1 MNQPLAHRR
10 KIAIGTWRAPRE
22 SAIQT
27 NLQVD
32 LTPITEFIANTKSQ
46 AITITHI
53 VGAALARA
61 IALNPET
68 NVRVV
73 FGKVRSFPRVDISF
87 AVDIGDGSDLAQCM
101 VRNADQKNVIEISQE
116 LSTKAE
122 RLRQYQDENYSRS
135 VSWAKAVPTPLMK
148 PLMMFL
154 SFWNG
159 GLGKKAFGQAGH
171 PLGSAFVSNVGRFQM
186 REAYLAPLPFARTPI
201 YMAIGEA
208 HDAAVVIDGKVEP
221 RLVVI
226 VTVTADHRLIDGAHA
241 GKLIAAFKQFM
252 EKPALLLV

>member
-1 MNQPLAHRR
+1 
-10 KIAIGTWRAPRE
+10 
-22 SAIQT
+22 
-27 NLQVD
+27 
-32 LTPITEFIANTKSQ
+32 
-46 AITITHI
+46 
-53 VGAALARA
+53 
-61 IALNPET
+61 
-68 NVRVV
+68 
-73 FGKVRSFPRVDISF
+73 
-87 AVDIGDGSDLAQCM
+87 M

-159 GLGKKAFGQAGH
+159 GLGKRAFGQAGH